1 MISLNQ
7 PISQVFPLINQ
18 LLHDAFKIDSYF
30 FTDPYQDIDKVDRG
44 FRKIVWDQYQIPQI
58 NLFSDN
64 KQCYRLLI
72 IKSSLNF
79 YNIIAM
85 VSLDEQPDL
94 ITIGPFLD
102 EELSPAFFMR
112 TLKEGKLSSDNIL
125 LFKEFYHLLPIATLD
140 DIITM
145 TNHLITT
152 FIPEFKNVTPEYI
165 NYSEETHEFVLN
177 PLVVRE
183 YSFRS
188 AEQYAQYLNSFLD
201 ALPTGDYEQ
210 ISNHMKLYLGFT
222 GITKEPS
229 LSKLKKNL
237 SIFNAHCKCKLLS
250 SPIPPQYV
258 LQLFNLYDA
267 KIDTS
272 TSHQKLVSLAP
283 ELVHKYY
290 LLVKNYAHPDYSL
303 LTCNVINYITQHLAE
318 ELSLSVIAEHLDK
331 NASFLS
337 GQFSKETGQS
347 ITEYIHQ
354 QRIQAAL
361 RYFNTTKMSIA
372 EVAASVGIHDFGYF
386 SKLFKNH
393 IGTSPSEYKKKLHRR
408 S

>member
-1 MISLNQ
+1 MIFLKQ
-7 PISQVFPLINQ
+7 PISEVFPLINQ
-18 LLHDAFKIDSYF
+18 LLHDAFKIDSFF

-44 FRKIVWDQYQIPQI
+44 FRKIVWDQYQVPQL
-58 NLFSDN
+58 NLYPDN
-64 KQCYRLLI
+64 KESYRLLI

-79 YNIIAM
+79 YNIVAM
-85 VSLDEQPDL
+85 VSFDEQPDL

-102 EELSPAFFMR
+102 EEINPAFFMR
-112 TLKEGKLSSDNIL
+112 TLKESKLSSDNIL
-125 LFKEFYHLLPIATLD
+125 LFKKFYHQLPIVNLND
-140 DIITM
+140 VLTM
-145 TNHLITT
+145 TTHLIVT
-152 FIPEFKNVTPEYI
+152 FLPEFKNVTPEYI

-177 PLVVRE
+177 PLVVKE
-183 YSFRS
+183 YSFRE
-188 AEQYAQYLNSFLD
+188 AELYAQYLNSFLD
-201 ALPTGDYEQ
+201 ALPSGDYEE
-210 ISNHMKLYLGFT
+210 ITKHMKQFFSFT
-222 GITKEPS
+222 GITKETS
-229 LSKLKKNL
+229 LGKLKKDL

-250 SPIPPQYV
+250 SPIHPNYV
-258 LQLFNLYDA
+258 LQLSNLYDA

-272 TSHQKLVSLAP
+272 TSHQKLVSLVN
-283 ELVHKYY
+283 EMVHKYY
-290 LLVKNYAHPDYSL
+290 LLVKNYTHPDYSL
-303 LTCNVINYITQHLAE
+303 LTCNVINYIAQHIDE
-318 ELSLSVIAEHLDK
+318 ELSLSIIAEHLDK

-361 RYFNTTKMSIA
+361 RYFNTTKMSVA

-386 SKLFKNH
+386 SKLFNKH